1 QCCCA
6 LVEEEEEEED
16 GEGAVDE
23 RIRADTAVGMGKIG
37 VRVFEEGFLKIGQ
50 PSSIEEERVF

>member
-6 LVEEEEEEED
+6 LAEEEEEEED

-23 RIRADTAVGMGKIG
+23 RIRVDTAVGMGKIG
-37 VRVFEEGFLKIGQ
+37 VRVFKIAQPSLIEEGKSFW
-50 PSSIEEERVF
+50 